1 MLTAIDG
8 LRAERMIVCR
18 QRSGCVQT
26 TLRKCTDP
34 EVSSLFQR
42 AVSVSGRVTATETT
56 ESGEDV
62 CKQRED
68 METTCIRSS
77 DDWL

>member
-26 TLRKCTDP
+26 TLRRCTAP
-34 EVSSLFQR
+34 EVSSMFQR
-42 AVSVSGRVTATETT
+42 AVSVNERVTATETLRV
-56 ESGEDV
+56 ERMCASNGRIWR
-62 CKQRED
+62 QRA
-68 METTCIRSS
+68 
-77 DDWL
+77 

>member
-1 MLTAIDG
+1 MRLRAGEFTAIDG

-42 AVSVSGRVTATETT
+42 AVSVSGRVTATETLRV
-56 ESGEDV
+56 ERMCANNGRIWR
-62 CKQRED
+62 QRA
-68 METTCIRSS
+68 
-77 DDWL
+77 